1 MVDLKF
7 DFTSPSGN
15 SYSIKLSSYDDS
27 YFSDDVYQQISGV
40 EIVNIDLSR
49 VRGSNITSVRELMRI
64 TEFIAQVFLKN
75 DNLIFCYYCDFM
87 GPIPHTNK
95 KITCQDYRN
104 RLFSLLFKKYIKR
117 FSIKEVSE
125 KVITIHGAEDYFVH
139 IIYRQIHEKH
149 VQLLANSIHYGY
161 DKP

>member
-1 MVDLKF
+1 MVDLRF

-15 SYSIKLSSYDDS
+15 SYSIRLSSYDDS
-27 YFSDDVYQQISGV
+27 YFSNEISSRISDL

-49 VRGSNITSVRELMRI
+49 VKGNSVTSVRELLRI
-64 TEFIAQVFLKN
+64 TEFIANVFLKEN
-75 DNLIFCYYCDFM
+75 NMVFCYYCDFM

-95 KITCQDYRN
+95 RITCQDYRN
-104 RLFSLLFKKYIKR
+104 RLFSLLFRRYIKEHD
-117 FSIKEVSE
+117 IKDIAE

-139 IIYRQIHEKH
+139 IIYRQTHKKH
-149 VQLLANSIHYGY
+149 VNLLANNIHEGY

>member
-1 MVDLKF
+1 MVDLRF

-15 SYSIKLSSYDDS
+15 SYSIRLSSYDDS
-27 YFSDDVYQQISGV
+27 YFSNEISSRISDL

-49 VRGSNITSVRELMRI
+49 VKGNSVTSVRELLRI
-64 TEFIAQVFLKN
+64 TEFIANVFLKEN
-75 DNLIFCYYCDFM
+75 NMVFCYYCDFM

-95 KITCQDYRN
+95 RITCQDYRN
-104 RLFSLLFKKYIKR
+104 RLFSLLFRRYIKEHD
-117 FSIKEVSE
+117 IKDIAE

-139 IIYRQIHEKH
+139 IIYRQSHEKH
-149 VQLLANSIHYGY
+149 VNLLANNIHEGY